1 MRMIFTDFENVINM
15 ALKNMNEWFSS
26 NLLSLNLS
34 KTHFM
39 QFVTKNSSHNIMN
52 IITI

>member
-1 MRMIFTDFENVINM
+1 M

-26 NLLSLNLS
+26 NLLSLSLR

-39 QFVTKNSSHNIMN
+39 QFMTKNSFHNVMN
-52 IITI
+52 IVTI

>member
-1 MRMIFTDFENVINM
+1 MIFTDFERVINM
-15 ALKNMNEWFSS
+15 ALKNMNEWSAS
-26 NLLSLNLS
+26 NLLSLSLG

-39 QFVTKNSSHNIMN
+39 QFVIKNSSHNVMN